1 MNELTIFR
9 NEKFGEMRTITKDEE
24 IWFVGKDVAEILGYS
39 NPNEAI
45 QDHVDSEDKLN
56 SKTLSSFNMNL
67 GQRGG
72 WLINESG
79 LYSLVLSSKLPSAK
93 EFKRWVTSEILPSIR
108 RHGAYMTPETIEDV
122 LLNPD
127 TIIRLAQQL
136 KAEKKKVAE
145 LQPKADYYDTV
156 AKSKG
161 LTNFRETAKEFGI
174 KESVFI
180 KFIEDKKLCF
190 RNSRNKLLPY
200 AAYTNKKWFEL
211 KEVTYGPED
220 DPRTTLYTKITPL
233 GRTQI
238 FKKLREEG
246 LIEAKSAAMEETGNA

>member
-1 MNELTIFR
+1 MNDLTIFK
-9 NEKFGEMRTITKDEE
+9 NEQFGEMRTVTIGEE

-39 NPNEAI
+39 NPNEAV
-45 QDHVDSEDKLN
+45 QDHVDKEDKLN
-56 SKTLSSFNMNL
+56 SKMLSSLKLEL

-136 KAEKKKVAE
+136 KAEKEKVAE

-180 KFIEDKKLCF
+180 KFIEDKKFCF

-200 AAYTNKKWFEL
+200 AVYINKNWFEV
-211 KEVTYGPED
+211 KEVTYGPESD
-220 DPRTTLYTKITPL
+220 TRTTLYTKITPL
-233 GRTQI
+233 GRTQL

>member
-1 MNELTIFR
+1 MNELTIFK
-9 NEKFGEMRTITKDEE
+9 NEKFGEMRTITKDDG
-24 IWFVGKDVAEILGYS
+24 IWFVGKDVAEILGYERPS
-39 NPNEAI
+39 KAI
-45 QDHVDSEDKLN
+45 LDHVDPEDKDGIPIQDSIGRKQN
-56 SKTLSSFNMNL
+56 TPI
-67 GQRGG
+67 
-72 WLINESG
+72 INESG

-108 RHGAYMTPETIEDV
+108 RHGAYMTPGTIEDV

-136 KAEKKKVAE
+136 KAEKEKVAE

-200 AAYTNKKWFEL
+200 AVYINKKWFEV
-211 KEVTYGPED
+211 KEVTYGPESD
-220 DPRTTLYTKITPL
+220 TRTTLYTKITPL